1 MSQEVQQQLEAAGI
15 IPVLRA
21 RSAKEAIGVVEAM
34 VAGGIT
40 VMEVTMTVPGAV
52 DVLRELKRVYGS
64 KLLLGSGTVTDAA
77 EVAATIE
84 AGAEFVVSPSLH
96 LDVIQETKARGK
108 VSLPG
113 ALTPTEV
120 ITAWRAGADFVKV
133 FPCSA
138 MGGASYLKSLKAP
151 FPYLRLVPTGGVT
164 LQTAASF
171 IEAGASA
178 LGVGADLVNVSAL
191 AEGKPE
197 VITKRRTSVPRGHRA
212 HTCGGESVNCFAKRE
227 VANESKVLIVRHGDR
242 RGARGIRAGR
252 RRCAVARPVFTL

>member
-1 MSQEVQQQLEAAGI
+1 MSEEVKQQLEAAGI

-40 VMEVTMTVPGAV
+40 VMEVTMTVPGAIE
-52 DVLRELKRVYGS
+52 VLRELKRNYGDT
-64 KLLLGSGTVTDAA
+64 LLLGSGTVTDSKECAD
-77 EVAATIE
+77 TIE
-84 AGAEFVVSPSLH
+84 AGAEFVVSPSFH
-96 LDVIQETKARGK
+96 PDVIRETKARGK

-120 ITAWRAGADFVKV
+120 ITAWHAGADFVKV

-164 LQTAASF
+164 VDTAASF
-171 IEAGASA
+171 LEAGASA
-178 LGVGADLVNVSAL
+178 LGVGADLVNLNAIE
-191 AEGKPE
+191 EGKPE
-197 VITKRRTSVPRGHRA
+197 VITTTARKYVEIIART
-212 HTCGGESVNCFAKRE
+212 
-227 VANESKVLIVRHGDR
+227 
-242 RGARGIRAGR
+242 RAGKK
-252 RRCAVARPVFTL
+252 

>member
-1 MSQEVQQQLEAAGI
+1 MSKEVEQQLEEAGL

-21 RSAKEAIGVVEAM
+21 RSAKEALGVVEAM
-34 VAGGIT
+34 VAGGVT
-40 VMEVTMTVPGAV
+40 VVEVTMTVPGAI
-52 DVLRELKRVYGS
+52 DVLRELKRSYGN
-64 KLLLGSGTVTDAA
+64 KLLLGSGTVTDAK
-77 EVAATIE
+77 ECAATIE

-96 LDVIQETKARGK
+96 MDVIAETKAADK

-151 FPYLRLVPTGGVT
+151 FPFLRLVPTGGVT

-171 IEAGASA
+171 LEAGASA
-178 LGVGADLVNVSAL
+178 LGIGADLVNVPAL

-197 VITKRRTSVPRGHRA
+197 VITIAARAYLDIIARTRA
-212 HTCGGESVNCFAKRE
+212 AAK
-227 VANESKVLIVRHGDR
+227 A
-242 RGARGIRAGR
+242 
-252 RRCAVARPVFTL
+252 